1 MTNFTD
7 ITTIPALAAIVYTI
21 IDIAKT
27 AMGGDEKFK
36 RFIPLIACILG
47 AVCGVI
53 AFYFVP
59 GVMGTQNLLVALVLG
74 AASGLSA
81 TGTNQVV
88 KQLTNSTTP
97 TGGEEGDQ

>member
-1 MTNFTD
+1 MFTD

-21 IDIAKT
+21 IDITKT

-47 AVCGVI
+47 AVSGAV
-53 AFYFVP
+53 AFYCVP
-59 GVMGTQNLLVALVLG
+59 GVMDTENLLVALVLG

-88 KQLTNSTTP
+88 KQLVRTTNT
-97 TGGEEGDQ
+97 EE